1 MTTTTCD
8 LCGIVITGPKIVVQF
23 ANGTHPHSGETMH
36 TPGDLCPACTAKLPT
51 LTSPHTLPEL
61 RRTLALVGLK
71 SPAHPAP
78 DRHPLAAP

>member
-8 LCGIVITGPKIVVQF
+8 LCGIVIRPPKIVVQF

-36 TPGDLCPACTAKLPT
+36 TPADLCPPCAAQLLT
-51 LTSPHTLPEL
+51 LTTQQNLTEL
-61 RRTLALVGLK
+61 RRNVIGYRTK

-78 DRHPLAAP
+78 DRDPLAAP